1 MSVEVK
7 NLSFK
12 YSEQPVLE
20 NINFIAEKGQI
31 TSLLGANGAG
41 KSTLF
46 KCILGLFKHYEGE
59 IIVGD
64 INLKSLNQHE
74 LSRMIAYVPQSSYP
88 AFNYTVFEMILMGT
102 SSFSLAWESPGLKQ
116 KVAVEK
122 ALKDL
127 GIYHLKNRDY
137 QNLSGGERQLVLIA
151 RAIAQNTKI
160 LILDEITAN
169 LDYGNQL
176 EVLEKVK
183 NLALKGLTVIL
194 STHNPEQAFMFSDR
208 IVALQDKRVLANGK
222 PKMIMDK
229 ELIKKMYKVDVEM
242 VSLYKDKIRFMA
254 PTFMIN

>member
-12 YSEQPVLE
+12 YSQRPILE
-20 NINFIAEKGQI
+20 NVSFTACKGQI

-46 KCILGLFKHYEGE
+46 KCVLGLFKHYSGE
-59 IIVGD
+59 IIID
-64 INLKSLNQHE
+64 DKNLKNLNQHE

-88 AFNYTVFEMILMGT
+88 SFNYSVFEMVLMGT
-102 SSFSLAWESPGLKQ
+102 SSFSLAWESPGLNQ
-116 KVAVEK
+116 KLAAEK

-127 GIYHLKNRDY
+127 GIYYLKDRDY

-151 RAIAQNTKI
+151 RAIAQDTKV

-208 IVALQDKRVLANGK
+208 IIALQDKKVIANGD
-222 PKMIMDK
+222 PKMIMNC

>member
-7 NLSFK
+7 NLFFK
-12 YSEQPVLE
+12 YSERSILE
-20 NINFIAEKGQI
+20 DISFKAEQGQI

-59 IIVGD
+59 IIIED
-64 INLKSLNQHE
+64 KKLKNLNQHD

-88 AFNYTVFEMILMGT
+88 AFNYSVFEMVLMGT
-102 SSFSLAWESPGLKQ
+102 SSFSMAWENPGLAQ
-116 KVAVEK
+116 KEAAEES
-122 ALKDL
+122 LKDL
-127 GIYHLKNRDY
+127 GIYYLKDRDY

-151 RAIAQNTKI
+151 RAIAQKTKV

-183 NLALKGLTVIL
+183 NLAIKGLTVIL

-208 IVALQDKRVLANGK
+208 IVALQNKKVLANGN
-222 PKMIMDK
+222 PKIIMDSA
-229 ELIKKMYKVDVEM
+229 LIKKMYKVDVEM

>member
-12 YSEQPVLE
+12 YAERPILE
-20 NINFIAEKGQI
+20 NISFKAEQGQI

-46 KCILGLFKHYEGE
+46 KCILGLFKHYK
-59 IIVGD
+59 GD
-64 INLKSLNQHE
+64 IIIEDKKLKNLNQHE

-88 AFNYTVFEMILMGT
+88 SFNYSVFEMVLMGT
-102 SSFSLAWESPGLKQ
+102 SSSSLAWQSPGLTQ
-116 KVAVEK
+116 KKVVEE

-127 GIYHLKNRDY
+127 GIYYLKDREY

-151 RAIAQNTKI
+151 RAIAQNTKV

-183 NLALKGLTVIL
+183 NLAIKGLTVIL

-208 IVALQDKRVLANGK
+208 IVALQDKKILANGD
-222 PKMIMDK
+222 PKIIMDSA
-229 ELIKKMYKVDVEM
+229 LIKKMYKVDVEM